1 MEISDCQWLKKTLLN
16 LESIIK
22 EGSCLVW
29 GVISLGFSGGSVIK
43 NLPGNAGDVG
53 SIPGSGRSLEKFLG
67 GKSHGLRSL
76 ACCSSWGHKESD
88 TTEWTELNWTEQL
101 NNNIMSSDS
110 RLDGMPCVLRDEGP
124 TGEWKQGGRCCWKE
138 RAWNVLVVKRNACV
152 GVWEGIRGNEHCQVD
167 LYFNY
172 QSIPRTFFQD
182 AGIREMASFN
192 SMFVH
197 YKYKD

>member
-1 MEISDCQWLKKTLLN
+1 MTKENLAELGKYNKRGILPSLRCHILGLLWWLSD
-16 LESIIK
+16 K
-22 EGSCLVW
+22 EFAWQCRRC
-29 GVISLGFSGGSVIK
+29 GFNPWFRK
-43 NLPGNAGDVG
+43 
-53 SIPGSGRSLEKFLG
+53 IPGEELFLG

-76 ACCSSWGHKESD
+76 ACCSSWGHKELAA
-88 TTEWTELNWTEQL
+88 TEWTELNWTEQL

-124 TGEWKQGGRCCWKE
+124 TGEWKQGGRCYWKE

-192 SMFVH
+192 NMFVH